1 MHPAASVII
10 FTSLSGLGFGLL
22 VFLGLGIIIP
32 KGFMAFIIFALAY
45 ALAVGGLIASTFHLG
60 RPERAL
66 KAFTQWKSSWL
77 SREAW
82 LAVAALIVM
91 AVYGAGLVFHGNAI
105 TPLGFLGAALSIATV
120 YATSMIYAQLKTVP
134 RWNTPLTSI
143 LFMLL
148 SLTGGALL
156 SAQISFSLLL
166 LTAAGI
172 TQVIYWVLG
181 DQALN
186 KSGTNIGTATRLE
199 GRGSVGAFEPPHTGT
214 NYLLHE
220 FVYIVGRKHSTKLR
234 IISILFMIIT
244 PIVLLS
250 LTFSFVLI
258 LLAVLTH
265 TTGLFVSRWLFF
277 AQAEHVVGFYY
288 GLR

>member
-32 KGFMAFIIFALAY
+32 TGFMAFIIFTLAY
-45 ALAVGGLIASTFHLG
+45 VLAVGGLMASTFHLG

-82 LAVAALIVM
+82 LAVGALTVM
-91 AVYGAGLVFHGNAI
+91 AIYGAGLIFYSNAI
-105 TPLGFLGAALSIATV
+105 MPLGLLGAALSIATV

-172 TQVIYWVLG
+172 TQVTYWVLG

>member
-32 KGFMAFIIFALAY
+32 TGFMAFIIFTLAY
-45 ALAVGGLIASTFHLG
+45 VLAVGGLMASTFHLG

-82 LAVAALIVM
+82 LAVGALIVM
-91 AVYGAGLVFHGNAI
+91 AIYGAGLVFQGNAI
-105 TPLGFLGAALSIATV
+105 MPLGLLGAALSIATV

-181 DQALN
+181 DQA
-186 KSGTNIGTATRLE
+186 
-199 GRGSVGAFEPPHTGT
+199 
-214 NYLLHE
+214 
-220 FVYIVGRKHSTKLR
+220 
-234 IISILFMIIT
+234 
-244 PIVLLS
+244 
-250 LTFSFVLI
+250 
-258 LLAVLTH
+258 
-265 TTGLFVSRWLFF
+265 
-277 AQAEHVVGFYY
+277 
-288 GLR
+288 